1 MRPGAALPNCDTN
14 LPKCHLRIRLQACL
28 SPHSAHEPVY
38 PVWPFPGRDL
48 RPFTVQNGE
57 PHESASWRR
66 ELLPVCPRCHK
77 ALAEVGRE
85 GRVLKATGERWHLG
99 HTVGIFESRRA
110 PKPR

>member
-1 MRPGAALPNCDTN
+1 MSPCILCGRSPAATFAL
-14 LPKCHLRIRLQACL
+14 
-28 SPHSAHEPVY
+28 
-38 PVWPFPGRDL
+38 
-48 RPFTVQNGE
+48 TVQNGE

-66 ELLPVCPRCHK
+66 ELLPICPRCHK

-110 PKPR
+110 PSPVDRRPALAHNRSGGQ